1 LSGADADAAPF
12 TLHIS
17 FPVTAAA
24 VATEDNALLVAQL
37 REGAEHLRRH
47 ALPALAG
54 WRAALAEG
62 LGRCGDGDGDDD
74 AVGVGVGVK
83 RPRNSSS
90 SSNSNSGGGGGE
102 GGERRARLVR
112 ALREVVALE
121 TRVQRTLRDR
131 IAPFL
136 ESPPPGA

>member
-1 LSGADADAAPF
+1 
-12 TLHIS
+12 
-17 FPVTAAA
+17 
-24 VATEDNALLVAQL
+24 
-37 REGAEHLRRH
+37 
-47 ALPALAG
+47 
-54 WRAALAEG
+54 LAEG
-62 LGRCGDGDGDDD
+62 LGRCGDGDGDGDDD
-74 AVGVGVGVK
+74 AVGVGVK

-90 SSNSNSGGGGGE
+90 SINGSGGGG
-102 GGERRARLVR
+102 GGERRARLAR